1 MKKVAEIKKKKTIND
16 LLDKKF
22 NQLNKIIGGT
32 GIACSVP
39 TTPSTV
45 RGGCSASTG
54 GCKGTC

>member
-32 GIACSVP
+32 AIACSVP
-39 TTPSTV
+39 TTPPTV